1 MDLSLHINTHIMVPF
16 FNNATNDTVLSSR
29 FLLLLKYL
37 SDSYSYFIFVP
48 FHHCWIVK
56 IDLHKVSFL
65 LMITIKRP
73 EIKEKD
79 ISNYFYH
86 SEMK

>member
-1 MDLSLHINTHIMVPF
+1 MVSF
-16 FNNATNDTVLSSR
+16 FNNATNYTGLSSR
-29 FLLLLKYL
+29 FFFLLLNYL
-37 SDSYSYFIFVP
+37 SDSYSFFISFIFVP
-48 FHHCWIVK
+48 FHHCRVVK

-79 ISNYFYH
+79 ISIYFH
-86 SEMK
+86 QR